1 VSSAYVNSNKNYA
14 MEKIYDAP
22 ANYND
27 IINYVQTMDTEKLNS
42 AAEKLVIKLIFYKI
56 IIKYFKISIQQ
67 LYYELQIIG
76 ILMLILIIAKM

>member
-27 IINYVQTMDTEKLNS
+27 IINYIQTMDTEKLNS
-42 AAEKLVIKLIFYKI
+42 AAEKLVIKLIFFKYKV
-56 IIKYFKISIQQ
+56 KYFKISIQQ
-67 LYYELQIIG
+67 FYHEL
-76 ILMLILIIAKM
+76 

>member
-27 IINYVQTMDTEKLNS
+27 IINYAQTMDDEQFNS
-42 AAEKLVIKLIFYKI
+42 TAEKLVIKLIIYKI
-56 IIKYFKISIQQ
+56 KVKYYKFNI
-67 LYYELQIIG
+67 
-76 ILMLILIIAKM
+76 

>member
-1 VSSAYVNSNKNYA
+1 

-27 IINYVQTMDTEKLNS
+27 IINYAQTMDTEKLNS

-56 IIKYFKISIQQ
+56 KVKYFKISIQQ
-67 LYYELQIIG
+67 FYYEL
-76 ILMLILIIAKM
+76 